1 MGGNNPLH
9 TMHAHSYLI
18 LELEFYIVNMKYI
31 SELQRVKEQVCAFR
45 TNVPISVSANQ
56 WTSF

>member
-1 MGGNNPLH
+1 
-9 TMHAHSYLI
+9 MHAHSYLI

-31 SELQRVKEQVCAFR
+31 SELQRVKEQVFAFS

>member
-1 MGGNNPLH
+1 MGGNNPVH

-18 LELEFYIVNMKYI
+18 LELEFYIVNMKYV
-31 SELQRVKEQVCAFR
+31 SELQRIKEQVSSFS
-45 TNVPISVSANQ
+45 TDVLIIPSANQ